1 MKATRAPMVPAPSL
15 LSRFR
20 PAADL
25 GSFEV
30 VPAPDVPAPYRG
42 LLAHERHMTTTLE
55 AHHGDR
61 VDVRVLACRQRRDGY
76 TRKALLALRGTGR
89 VVELGLVR
97 VRLALC
103 DPGVRQ
109 EIVAG
114 RAPLGRILTDHGV
127 PRTVELAALLR
138 VAPGPA
144 LQRWFGLDRPQL
156 AYGRL
161 ACISLSG
168 RPAVEVLEVLPPE
181 QPNPDVLD
189 GSAGDDV
196 LLNGEVV
203 FDG

>member
-1 MKATRAPMVPAPSL
+1 MKATQGPMVPVPAL

-25 GSFEV
+25 GNFEV
-30 VPAPDVPAPYRG
+30 VPASEVPAPERD

-61 VDVRVLACRQRRDGY
+61 VDLRVLAARQQRDGY
-76 TRKALLALRGTGR
+76 TRTVLLALRGTGR
-89 VVELGLVR
+89 VVELSLVR

-103 DPGVRQ
+103 DPSVRQ

-114 RAPLGRILTDHGV
+114 QAPLGRILTDHGM
-127 PRTVELAALLR
+127 PRTVEVAGLLR
-138 VAPGPA
+138 VVPGPA
-144 LQRWFGLDRPQL
+144 LRRWFGLDRPQL

-168 RPAVEVLEVLPPE
+168 RPAVEVLEVLPPA
-181 QPNPDVLD
+181 QPNADATGGPT
-189 GSAGDDV
+189 
-196 LLNGEVV
+196 
-203 FDG
+203 